1 MKFQIFIILLVFLCT
16 IGACSQTENNLLK
29 VSGTLTSDSVYQKI
43 YLVNLNKKATTGAE
57 AIIDKNGRFEMEL
70 EITGLEYF
78 RLQLNPDNYAIIVT
92 VPGENIKV
100 EVDARNLFQSL
111 KVSGSPNSRIA
122 QEMSMAI
129 KPYDQQLNILGDQY
143 QLYMKMPGNTAELE
157 LVKLKTDSVVL
168 AKMDMVN
175 ELMLKYPE
183 SPSCLFYLNNLDITK
198 YLPTYIKVNNE
209 LYSRYPDNQYVRELN
224 YTVTAEENFKV
235 GKIAPDI
242 SLPDSSGKIIK
253 LSSLRGKVVLVDFW
267 ASWCGPC
274 RKENPNVVKAYRK
287 YHDMGFDIY
296 GVSLDKNRKKWVQ
309 AIEKDS
315 LVWANVS
322 DLKKWESEA
331 AFAWA
336 VRAIPYS
343 VLLDKDGTIIAKKL
357 RGGDLE
363 RKLVE
368 LFDTELEEN
377 Q

>member
-1 MKFQIFIILLVFLCT
+1 MKFQISVILFVFLCA
-16 IGACSQTENNLLK
+16 ISACSQTENNLLK
-29 VSGTLTSDSVYQKI
+29 VCGTLTSDSVYQKI

-57 AIIDKNGRFEMEL
+57 AIIEKNGSFEMEL

-78 RLQLNPDNYAIIVT
+78 RLQLSPENYVIIVT

-100 EVDARNLFQSL
+100 EVDARSLFQSL

-129 KPYDQQLNILGDQY
+129 KSFDQQLNILGDQY
-143 QLYMKMPGNTAELE
+143 QLYLKMPGNTAELE
-157 LVKLKTDSVVL
+157 LIKLKTDSVVL
-168 AKMDMVN
+168 AKMEMVN

-183 SPSCLFYLNNLDITK
+183 SPSCLFYLNNLDIAK
-198 YLPTYIKVNNE
+198 YLPTYIKVNDE

-296 GVSLDKNRKKWVQ
+296 GVSLDNNRKKWVQ

-343 VLLDKDGTIIAKKL
+343 VLLDKDGIIIAKKL

-363 RKLVE
+363 KKLTE